1 MPFFTYGQKE
11 IAHLKAKDP
20 VLGAYIEQRGMI
32 YRSVNPDLFSALV
45 SSIISQQITGKAA
58 QTVFQR
64 LKDLAGEIKPEN
76 IVKHTIEELQKCGMS
91 FRKASY
97 IRDLSEKVATKTFDL
112 ESIRALNDE
121 ELIEKLI
128 KLKGIGRWTAEMLMI
143 FSLERSNV
151 LSYNDLAIFRGL
163 RMLYGFS

>member
-121 ELIEKLI
+121 
-128 KLKGIGRWTAEMLMI
+128 
-143 FSLERSNV
+143 
-151 LSYNDLAIFRGL
+151 
-163 RMLYGFS
+163 